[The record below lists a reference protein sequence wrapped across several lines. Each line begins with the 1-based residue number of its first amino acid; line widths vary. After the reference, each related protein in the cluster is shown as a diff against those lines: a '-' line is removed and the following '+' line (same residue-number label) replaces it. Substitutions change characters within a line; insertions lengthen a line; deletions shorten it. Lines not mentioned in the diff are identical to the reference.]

1 MLHKRKHSI
10 DTESAAA
17 VEELSVQTEPLAC
30 DTNIQAISNITSSP
44 GTTLQVSQIELD
56 TRENHAAIVIQSA
69 FRAFL
74 VLYSI
79 LYYHIILLLL
89 RLRKA
94 RDILQFMCHK
104 LKVR

>member
-1 MLHKRKHSI
+1 MGISAKWIKSLVGIKKHEKAQTSESSGVLLHKRKHSI

-74 VLYSI
+74 
-79 LYYHIILLLL
+79 
-89 RLRKA
+89 
-94 RDILQFMCHK
+94 
-104 LKVR
+104 